1 MVHATK
7 LHRFKRGDL
16 VSHPLRPEWGPGV
29 VITAASIVHEDQP
42 AQRLVVDFSNH
53 GRVTLN
59 TGVAQLIA
67 REGTMPM
74 TMTTTSSVPA
84 KSTTIIAQNTNGN
97 GRGWLDTLDP
107 SNVGSNE
114 LYRLGDAMTDP
125 FVSPS
130 RRLQATLDT
139 FRFGNDPR
147 HARNLLDWAVA
158 QTGLKDPMTKYTRH
172 ELEQGFR
179 RFVRDRDN
187 HLFDLVRS
195 MKRQGGQDALFQIK
209 NSITEPLAKTSLER
223 AIRA

>member
-1 MVHATK
+1 MPQSQA
-7 LHRFKRGDL
+7 FKRGDS

-29 VITAASIVHEDQP
+29 VIAAASIVHEAQP

-59 TGVAQLIA
+59 TGVAQLVA
-67 REGTMPM
+67 NLGTQPM
-74 TMTTTSSVPA
+74 TMTTSSSISAATLTIPKA
-84 KSTTIIAQNTNGN
+84 AAPST
-97 GRGWLDTLDP
+97 RGWLDTLDP
-107 SNVGSNE
+107 THAASNNE
-114 LYRLGDAMTDP
+114 LYRLSEAMTDP
-125 FVSPS
+125 FVAPAK
-130 RRLQATLDT
+130 RLQATLET

-158 QTGLKDPMTKYTRH
+158 QTNLKDPMTKYTRH

-187 HLFDLVRS
+187 HLFDLVRTI
-195 MKRQGGQDALFQIK
+195 KRQGGQDALNRLK
-209 NSITEPLAKTSLER
+209 VATTEPLAKAALDR